1 VDQAEFEAG
10 YGGVAGYG
18 FVALRGLTSASD
30 ARRLFAAMDG
40 NGGGIVLLDEWCAY
54 LKAAEVDAGTGL
66 GALLAMDEAGGVGK
80 QQALP
85 QVTLTSLIVGGI
97 GLFLPPLH
105 ILCSL
110 ERG

>member
-1 VDQAEFEAG
+1 MDQAEFEAG

-18 FVALRGLTSASD
+18 FVALRSLESVGD
-30 ARRLFAAMDG
+30 ARTLFAAMDG

-54 LKAAEVDAGTGL
+54 LKAAEVDAGTVL

-85 QVTLTSLIVGGI
+85 QVTSKSLIFGGI
-97 GLFLPPLH
+97 WIFLLPLCF
-105 ILCSL
+105 CSL